1 MWILSYTHLLFSTH
15 DALHRS
21 FDQYFNIVLEDAV
34 ERVMHENVYA
44 DKELGV
50 QVIRGDS
57 VSLMGEC
64 HSRTIDG
71 NPRLRKAPLEEVEKL
86 REEAAAAAALTP
98 AKPGFSM
105 DDF

>member
-64 HSRTIDG
+64 VRSAQHSPTLTHVATTCICI
-71 NPRLRKAPLEEVEKL
+71 PISCSLKL
-86 REEAAAAAALTP
+86 GSLKTCCSSF
-98 AKPGFSM
+98 GSTHI
-105 DDF
+105 